1 MNDKSKAKLQKAEQV
16 PALTTDSAKVTDSY
30 ADHEKKPTIKQP

>member
-16 PALTTDSAKVTDSY
+16 PAFTTESAIVTDSY
-30 ADHEKKPTIKQP
+30 ADHEKNPTIKHP